1 MAENGGEVITRRKE
15 QNMME
20 KSENIQID
28 KSKTID
34 KKDILIPKAQEVYEI
49 SDEILKFKKDLTA
62 RLHES
67 QPGYIHFAEICPHPD
82 PEEYELEDE
91 DLTFLKRIFPKEL
104 KVAISPQQILTNP
117 IILDFLKLIE
127 YIELT
132 RDFNCTKAH
141 LTSQK
146 FTPEVLEKV
155 IDYWKY
161 KTAKTKY
168 PLLRRFWKG
177 NIKKTEF
184 GELDPLRVAFRE
196 REKERMRL
204 RKIMK
209 LTEQEI
215 LEKLQQMK
223 SEAEIAL
230 VEARMIVAREQ
241 IKMYSL
247 HLQINKE
254 ELPFSAGSIKSEY
267 GSKWNDVLH
276 SADKIIQVY
285 NPPPIPIVE
294 PKVREQPVIVEQ
306 SPTPAPLPVPK
317 PVDNDMAFFI
327 SSLISEL
334 YLYGFELSDFK
345 SDNIKTLNE
354 KIRKLKRPSTQTVA
368 NSLERTLFF
377 GPPQQKPMKPEPEN
391 LVLYKILSYSNPS
404 DVFIEKQSEESFLDA
419 DLHSY
424 QRENFVHDFLA
435 KRDLDYFRSQY
446 SMCRTPTTLGSN
458 PYVFCGGNDYSNNNS
473 HLERL
478 KTRHYSKILGS
489 AGVESDHLENTF
501 YPYHKSI
508 HDGNLV
514 QLAQR
519 QLTDM
524 KFEVKFK
531 NFLSTKRVK

>member
-1 MAENGGEVITRRKE
+1 
-15 QNMME
+15 MME
-20 KSENIQID
+20 KNENIQID

-34 KKDILIPKAQEVYEI
+34 KKDILIPKAQEAYEI
-49 SDEILKFKKDLTA
+49 SEDILKFKKDLMST
-62 RLHES
+62 LQES
-67 QPGYIHFAEICPHPD
+67 QPGFIHFTDICPYPD
-82 PEEYELEDE
+82 PEEYEIEDE

-104 KVAISPQQILTNP
+104 KVVISPQQILTNP
-117 IILDFLKLIE
+117 IVLDFVKLIE

-132 RDFNCTKAH
+132 RDLGCAKAH

-146 FTPEVLEKV
+146 FTADVLEKV

-215 LEKLQQMK
+215 LEKLEQMK
-223 SEAEIAL
+223 AEAEIAL

-241 IKMYSL
+241 IKLYNL
-247 HLQINKE
+247 HIQINRD
-254 ELPFSAGSIKSEY
+254 ELPFSPATIKSEFTP
-267 GSKWNDVLH
+267 KWNEVMH
-276 SADKIIQVY
+276 AADQIIQVY
-285 NPPPIPIVE
+285 NPPLAPVIE
-294 PKVREQPVIVEQ
+294 PKIREQPVVVEPT
-306 SPTPAPLPVPK
+306 PTPAPLPAPK

-354 KIRKLKRPSTQTVA
+354 KIRKLKRPNAQPTA

-377 GPPQQKPMKPEPEN
+377 GPPQLKFSKPEPEN
-391 LVLYKILSYSNPS
+391 LVLYKVLSYSNPS
-404 DVFIEKQSEESFLDA
+404 DVFIEKQPEDSFIETESQN
-419 DLHSY
+419 Y
-424 QRENFVHDFLA
+424 NRENFLYDYLV
-435 KRDLDYFRSQY
+435 KRDLDHFNSQY

-458 PYVFCGGNDYSNNNS
+458 PYVFCGGNDYNSNNS
-473 HLERL
+473 FLEKL
-478 KTRHYSKILGS
+478 KIGQYSKIIGS
-489 AGVESDHLENTF
+489 MAIESDHLENTF

-508 HDGNLV
+508 HDGSLS

-519 QLTDM
+519 QLSDM

>member
-28 KSKTID
+28 KSKAID
-34 KKDILIPKAQEVYEI
+34 KKDILIPKAQEAYEI
-49 SDEILKFKKDLTA
+49 SEEILKFKKDLMTK
-62 RLHES
+62 LHES
-67 QPGYIHFAEICPHPD
+67 QPGYIHFTEICPHPD

-117 IILDFLKLIE
+117 IVLDFVKLIE
-127 YIELT
+127 YVELT
-132 RDFNCTKAH
+132 RDFNSTRAQ

-146 FTPEVLEKV
+146 FTPDVLEKV

-184 GELDPLRVAFRE
+184 GDLDPLRVAFRE

-223 SEAEIAL
+223 SEAEIAM

-241 IKMYSL
+241 IKLYNL
-247 HLQINKE
+247 HIQINKE
-254 ELPFSAGSIKSEY
+254 ELPFNPGSVKAEY
-267 GSKWNDVLH
+267 ASKWNEVVH
-276 SADKIIQVY
+276 SADQIIQVY
-285 NPPPIPIVE
+285 NPPPAPVIE
-294 PKVREQPVIVEQ
+294 PKIREQPVVVE
-306 SPTPAPLPVPK
+306 PTPVPTPLPVAK
-317 PVDNDMAFFI
+317 PADNDMAFFI

-354 KIRKLKRPSTQTVA
+354 KIRKLKRPSTQSTT

-377 GPPQQKPMKPEPEN
+377 GPTQHKQVKPEPEN

-404 DVFIEKQSEESFLDA
+404 DVFIEKQAEDSFIDAES
-419 DLHSY
+419 HSY
-424 QRENFVHDFLA
+424 HRENFLHDFLV
-435 KRDLDYFRSQY
+435 KRDLDYFHSQY

-478 KTRHYSKILGS
+478 KVRQYSKIFGTMTN
-489 AGVESDHLENTF
+489 ESDHLENTF

-519 QLTDM
+519 QLSDM